1 MKKRPLARYVRRMKR
16 LAVFGLLLAVTV
28 SAHVPGAAARADVFT
43 ARISGLPEVQEVG
56 RSYFVTITIR
66 NRGPWI
72 KNFCIDFEDD
82 NNSWLVKMPGLNAR
96 KDDVFCMKVLRGG
109 VRKFTARLV
118 PAKTGHHT
126 LQVILGKATLFSA
139 TNAAVIDD
147 PNALEWSANFVLVG

>member
-1 MKKRPLARYVRRMKR
+1 MRV
-16 LAVFGLLLAVTV
+16 LLAATACIGATLV
-28 SAHVPGAAARADVFT
+28 GAAAVSAAPAAFT
-43 ARISGLPEVQEVG
+43 ARISGLPEVQIVG
-56 RSYFVTITIR
+56 RSYLVTLTIR
-66 NRGPWI
+66 NQGPWI

-118 PAKTGHHT
+118 PARTGQHT

-139 TNAAVIDD
+139 TNAAVITDK
-147 PNALEWSANFVLVG
+147 NALEWSADFVLIG